1 METSDD
7 KKQCE
12 SEKST
17 LSDEKE
23 EEGKIYFFYICFMC
37 NIYKKKIFLT
47 YINCIITT
55 CKKRLFYQ
63 LCQLQAKKMNMM
75 KMTMMNL
82 FWMVE
87 E

>member
-7 KKQCE
+7 KNNVNLKNLPCQM
-12 SEKST
+12 K
-17 LSDEKE
+17 K
-23 EEGKIYFFYICFMC
+23 KKKVKNIFFYICFMC

-75 KMTMMNL
+75 KMMMMNL

>member
-23 EEGKIYFFYICFMC
+23 EGKKYFFLHM
-37 NIYKKKIFLT
+37 
-47 YINCIITT
+47 
-55 CKKRLFYQ
+55 FYVQ
-63 LCQLQAKKMNMM
+63 YL
-75 KMTMMNL
+75 
-82 FWMVE
+82 
-87 E
+87 

>member
-23 EEGKIYFFYICFMC
+23 EEGKIYFFLYM
-37 NIYKKKIFLT
+37 
-47 YINCIITT
+47 
-55 CKKRLFYQ
+55 FYVQ
-63 LCQLQAKKMNMM
+63 YL
-75 KMTMMNL
+75 
-82 FWMVE
+82 
-87 E
+87 

>member
-23 EEGKIYFFYICFMC
+23 EEGKIFFSTYVLCA
-37 NIYKKKIFLT
+37 IFIRRKFFLHT
-47 YINCIITT
+47 
-55 CKKRLFYQ
+55 
-63 LCQLQAKKMNMM
+63 
-75 KMTMMNL
+75 
-82 FWMVE
+82 
-87 E
+87 

>member
-1 METSDD
+1 MTKNNVNLKNLPCQM
-7 KKQCE
+7 KK
-12 SEKST
+12 K
-17 LSDEKE
+17 K
-23 EEGKIYFFYICFMC
+23 KVKYFFFYICLMC

-75 KMTMMNL
+75 KMMMMNL
-82 FWMVE
+82 FWMAE